1 MTSTPAHDDECGAID
16 RLHPRTRL
24 LSMLA
29 ALVFVTVLHQPGVLI
44 AMLAGAI
51 ALVWLAKR
59 PWSELGHRLM
69 HVEGFLLV
77 LLLLLPF
84 TVPGQVLWS
93 FGPIS
98 ASHEGLARAVT
109 VGLKVNI
116 CALTIFALIGGLE
129 PVRIGQAAESLGVP
143 TRFVTLFLLTVRYVS
158 VFRAESSRLTEAMRA
173 RAFRPGS
180 NLHTWRTYGNLAG
193 MMLVRSLE
201 RAKRVN
207 EAMRCRG
214 FTGRMLAPPQDLAKW
229 QDLAFASLFVGAMA
243 GLLVMEYVA

>member
-1 MTSTPAHDDECGAID
+1 MNPAIKRDDERGAID

-24 LSMLA
+24 LSMLG
-29 ALVFVTVLHQPGVLI
+29 ALVFVTVLHQPAVLI
-44 AMLAGAI
+44 AMLAGAVG
-51 ALVWLAKR
+51 LVCLANR
-59 PWSELGHRLM
+59 PWSELRHRLM
-69 HVEGFLLV
+69 HIEGFLLV

-84 TVPGQVLWS
+84 TVPGQTLWNV
-93 FGPIS
+93 GPI
-98 ASHEGLARAVT
+98 AVTHEGVARAIM

-116 CALTIFALIGGLE
+116 CALTIFALVGGLD

-173 RAFRPGS
+173 RAFRPRS
-180 NLHTWRTYGNLAG
+180 NMHTWRTYGNLAG

-229 QDLAFASLFVGAMA
+229 HDLAFATLFAGAMV